1 MTRVLRRKAVSLLV
15 SAGLAITS
23 LACFGIPLYVIR
35 PFRQQGTRELS
46 MALRVVRLA
55 PAVSG
60 VCAVLA
66 FAILW
71 FVWLNF
77 QKRLPRITAALLTL
91 VTIGCALLTRIDI
104 YEVMFHPI
112 DSPRFE
118 SADKVKVDSDDM
130 VMAVKVN
137 GVRRA
142 YPVRE
147 IAYHHVVNDM
157 LGGEPIAATY

>member
-1 MTRVLRRKAVSLLV
+1 MILVMRRQAVSLLA
-15 SAGLAITS
+15 SAGLAITA
-23 LACFGIPLYVIR
+23 LACFAIPMYVIR
-35 PFRQQGTRELS
+35 PFRAQGARELS
-46 MALRVVRLA
+46 IALRVVRIA
-55 PAVSG
+55 PAITA

-66 FAILW
+66 IAVLW

-77 QKRLPRITAALLTL
+77 RKRLPRITAVILTVL
-91 VTIGCALLTRIDI
+91 TVGCAVLTRINI
-104 YEVMFHPI
+104 YELLFHPI

-130 VMAVKVN
+130 VMAVEVN
-137 GVRRA
+137 GARRA
-142 YPVRE
+142 YPVLE